1 MMWPDHNEIPLH
13 TNLFGRKLNLFLSF
27 FAWANGRAVCTVHSA
42 TVVIHETGDFD
53 IGIKISNIGLR
64 ALIAHDSYRRLATGN
79 LTIPLFLHLSRV
91 RCAAPITKFTA
102 LNRLIIVIYLN
113 VWSVCGPLEQQP
125 ENKKK
130 KQRDISRAISWK
142 SMKILGKWWSRFKSR
157 NLWSPIRRG
166 VFDQHI
172 ENAHIFP
179 ARKMR

>member
-27 FAWANGRAVCTVHSA
+27 FAWANSRLYCVQFA

-53 IGIKISNIGLR
+53 IGIKNLEYWFACTDCTWQLPAIGYGKFNNSVVF
-64 ALIAHDSYRRLATGN
+64 A
-79 LTIPLFLHLSRV
+79 PLSRPICRADNKIYSIKSLDNCYLFECVISV
-91 RCAAPITKFTA
+91 RSIGTTA
-102 LNRLIIVIYLN
+102 
-113 VWSVCGPLEQQP
+113 GKE
-125 ENKKK
+125 KKTQK
-130 KQRDISRAISWK
+130 DISRAISWK